1 MDLRRGGKAAIDRM
15 LKAYD
20 LPTKQALCEKLG
32 ISNSTLANRYLRDTF
47 PADLVI
53 QCALE
58 TGVSLHWLV
67 TGKNG
72 RTSQNEPIPSPEPF
86 HSHETIGLSQK
97 VEPEKK
103 FSKSNIIDFKMGGR
117 GVIER
122 LLEAYGFKTRQ
133 ALCDHL
139 GVSKSTLATRYMRDL
154 FPAEWVIQ
162 CTIETGVSLRWLA
175 TGEGPRFDD
184 ARNDVIAIPRQKLI
198 DGKLYDS
205 NYYMFDKAFL
215 PDGLKDPVVILD
227 SDITY
232 IADRQFDE
240 VVDGKWL
247 VEIEGRTSI
256 RDLTRIPVGKVR
268 VSGTGAEFDC
278 GLGDI
283 QIIAE
288 CKGFYKGL

>member
-1 MDLRRGGKAAIDRM
+1 MNCDQSTFCVQAKFTITFGFSQTKSIHLVNFMDFGTGAKAAI
-15 LKAYD
+15 
-20 LPTKQALCEKLG
+20 
-32 ISNSTLANRYLRDTF
+32 
-47 PADLVI
+47 
-53 QCALE
+53 
-58 TGVSLHWLV
+58 
-67 TGKNG
+67 
-72 RTSQNEPIPSPEPF
+72 
-86 HSHETIGLSQK
+86 
-97 VEPEKK
+97 
-103 FSKSNIIDFKMGGR
+103 
-117 GVIER
+117 ER
-122 LLEAYGFKTRQ
+122 LVEAYGFKNRQ

-139 GVSKSTLATRYMRDL
+139 GVSKSTLANRYMRDS
-154 FPAEWVIQ
+154 FPADWVIQ
-162 CTIETGVSLRWLA
+162 AALETGVSLRWLA
-175 TGEGPRFDD
+175 TGEGPKFDD

-215 PDGLKDPVVILD
+215 SDGLKDPVVILD
-227 SDITY
+227 GDITY

-268 VSGTGAEFDC
+268 VSGAGAEFDC